1 MAGQPPGQSHV
12 LTETTILYGVL
23 IRIGG
28 YSRPRAYLQFMDG
41 RKLSCSIQKRAL
53 AVAMAARLY
62 QNIGVRGVASWD
74 KRDHTLLSFH
84 IQELLPERDTP
95 RQGTAKQ
102 DADALKGLA
111 DLVGKYY
118 DNLDSESE

>member
-1 MAGQPPGQSHV
+1 MAGQQPGQSHI

-28 YSRPRAYLQFMDG
+28 YSRPRAYMQFMDG
-41 RKLSCSIQKRAL
+41 RKLSCSIARRSV
-53 AVAMAARLY
+53 AVTMAARLY

-74 KRDHTLLSFH
+74 RRDHTLISFH
-84 IQELLPERDTP
+84 IQEVMPERDQP
-95 RQGTAKQ
+95 RQ

-111 DLVGKYY
+111 DLVGRYY
-118 DNLDSESE
+118 DNVDDAEPE